1 MTSGNHAPGA
11 HHHYTEAELHNE
23 DVSHEHSDVDVQTVL
38 SFGVGLALVVLITA
52 TLAIGMM
59 RMFESQ
65 AASEDPQ
72 VSPVARPAG
81 QSPPAP
87 NLLTNEPAGLRK
99 FEAEEA
105 KVLEGYGWVNQ
116 QGGVARVPIDQ
127 AKKLL
132 VARGLPVRAAVRLR
146 TRAPA
151 RMRPL
156 MVRRLAGGLFR
167 CRNRP
172 PPRRNQ
178 PRPHRQRRSNPAA
191 RAGGRKKVPHS
202 GPCARAGGVGVGPR
216 AHVRKDQD

>member
-105 KVLEGYGWVNQ
+105 KSLEGYGWVNQ

-132 VARGLPVRAAVRLR
+132 VARGLPVRASGAVEDPSAG
-146 TRAPA
+146 THAPA
-151 RMRPL
+151 YGEASSGRMIP
-156 MVRRLAGGLFR
+156 V
-167 CRNRP
+167 P
-172 PPRRNQ
+172 KP
-178 PRPHRQRRSNPAA
+178 PAA
-191 RAGGRKKVPHS
+191 SPESAAAAPAEKK
-202 GPCARAGGVGVGPR
+202 
-216 AHVRKDQD
+216 